1 MERVFRALI
10 GQARDRGQTV
20 FLSSHQ
26 LSDVEAVCDRVGILR
41 NGILVEVAGLAELR
55 RLRRIEIDVR
65 LSGPV
70 PDLTALAA
78 ASGVEEVRQAGQ
90 DRLLLQMSG
99 PFGPALR
106 LLAEAEPYSLGVREP
121 SLEEIFLEYY
131 GERS

>member
-10 GQARDRGQTV
+10 GEARDRGQTV

-26 LSDVEAVCDRVGILR
+26 LSGVEAVCDRVGILR

-65 LSGPV
+65 LSGPM
-70 PDLTALAA
+70 PDLSTLVATA
-78 ASGVEEVRQAGQ
+78 GVEEVRQAGQ

-106 LLAEAEPYSLGVREP
+106 LLADSEPYALGVREP

-131 GERS
+131 GEQP